1 MESVATGVLVISSP
15 LPISAH
21 FTPAMHIRCFTTYSG
36 QRFAP
41 AAKNIGDATKLRVP
55 ASYAM
60 LFFGEEDELAKLIPS
75 HPR

>member
-1 MESVATGVLVISSP
+1 L
-15 LPISAH
+15 
-21 FTPAMHIRCFTTYSG
+21 FCDFDSG

-60 LFFGEEDELAKLIPS
+60 LFFGEEDVGNRQNSSLLILDELEIQPFTEN
-75 HPR
+75 HR